1 MLRNPINK
9 LLDRRKPLRA
19 DAEQALTQLAQLT
32 TERPELAELTATHAA
47 LIRVVF
53 RDLPAVAPV
62 ALDPTHAMTKLA
74 AGVPL
79 LRGESFAL
87 DGSWLQS
94 RYHQLCA
101 ALLDR
106 SAGSSAAEQASRAA
120 TAALS
125 AAVQRGILD
134 VRGLAVEVLA
144 GDPGAVA
151 DQAARLD
158 LDAGIVATLLR
169 WTLLPVLEQ
178 AALQLKPLRQQAEWQ
193 AGYCPICGAWP
204 LLAEQ
209 RGIEQ
214 TRVLRCGLCAGD
226 WTVERLLCPFC
237 GSRAHT
243 DIAYLYEE
251 AQQATQR
258 AVTCERCHCYYKAI
272 ATLAPLS
279 TPQLLVADLATLH
292 LDLVAL
298 ERAYAPPA

>member
-1 MLRNPINK
+1 
-9 LLDRRKPLRA
+9 
-19 DAEQALTQLAQLT
+19 
-32 TERPELAELTATHAA
+32 
-47 LIRVVF
+47 
-53 RDLPAVAPV
+53 
-62 ALDPTHAMTKLA
+62 
-74 AGVPL
+74 L
-79 LRGESFAL
+79 LRGEPLAL
-87 DGSWLQS
+87 DGRWLQA
-94 RYHQLCA
+94 RFRLLCA

-106 SAGSSAAEQASRAA
+106 PAGRSTAAEASRAA
-120 TAALS
+120 MQALS
-125 AAVQRGILD
+125 DAIRRDTLHVHT
-134 VRGLAVEVLA
+134 LAVEVLA
-144 GDPGAVA
+144 GDPSAVA
-151 DQAARLD
+151 DQAARHG
-158 LDAGIVATLLR
+158 LDAGMTATLLR

-178 AALQLKPLRQQAEWQ
+178 AALQLQPLRQHTEWQ
-193 AGYCPICGAWP
+193 AGYCPTCGAWP

-214 TRVLRCGLCAGD
+214 TRVLRCGLCASG

-279 TPQLLVADLATLH
+279 APQLLVADLATLH
-292 LDLVAL
+292 LDLIAL

>member
-9 LLDRRKPLRA
+9 FLDRRKPLRA
-19 DAEQALTQLAQLT
+19 DAEQALTQLAQLAA
-32 TERPELAELTATHAA
+32 ERPELAALADTYTA
-47 LIRVVF
+47 LMRVAF
-53 RDLPAVAPV
+53 RDLPTVAPV
-62 ALDPTHAMTKLA
+62 ALDPAHAANKRA

-79 LRGESFAL
+79 LRGEPLTL
-87 DGSWLQS
+87 DRAWLQA
-94 RYHQLCA
+94 RYRRLCA

-106 SAGSSAAEQASRAA
+106 PAGHSIAEQAAR
-120 TAALS
+120 TAIEALS
-125 AAVQRGILD
+125 ATMRRGTLD
-134 VRGLAVEVLA
+134 VHSLAVEVLA

-151 DQAARLD
+151 DQAARHE
-158 LDAGIVATLLR
+158 LDAGMTATLLR

-178 AALQLKPLRQQAEWQ
+178 TALQFQPLRQHAEWQ
-193 AGYCPICGAWP
+193 AGYCPTCGAWP

-214 TRVLRCGLCAGD
+214 KRVLRCGLCADD
-226 WTVERLLCPFC
+226 WIVERLLCPFC

-279 TPQLLVADLATLH
+279 APQLLVADLATLH